1 MEKGSGERGREG
13 EGERG
18 REGKSMFHLS
28 IRSGDRKQKRVKT
41 SAWALIT
48 RGTAIYCR
56 ATT

>member
-28 IRSGDRKQKRVKT
+28 IHSGDRKQKCVKT
-41 SAWALIT
+41 SARALIT
-48 RGTAIYCR
+48 RGTDIY
-56 ATT
+56 